1 MMDIPGEITTD
12 TPQEDL
18 NIIYRFIS
26 NFVVN
31 LYGKRYVKEWTK
43 KNKGSSLLDMITMSD
58 VAYSLTLVDN
68 NVERWEQAHM
78 ISELPK
84 DEREKWKTPRKLP
97 ADERNNYIK
106 IEPKYTSKKNNKGVY
121 KRSGM
126 SEEGIQCYNTHWEAW
141 KRLARNKSSWELL
154 QIGWDTYVDETGMS
168 EHWVHSSGDIT
179 RTVSKEVEDELTIPD
194 DAFCMPGDE
203 GYENDRA
210 EVVGEGS
217 VRKNDHESDDGSVS
231 EESVHSDEDGDEE
244 EEELVP
250 KLPKRTSSRTSKK
263 RKVPV

>member
-1 MMDIPGEITTD
+1 MGIPGKITSD
-12 TPQEDL
+12 TPHEDL
-18 NIIYRFIS
+18 NTIYRFFF

-43 KNKGSSLLDMITMSD
+43 KNKGCSLLDMITMSD

-68 NVERWEQAHM
+68 NVERWDQAHM

-84 DEREKWKTPRKLP
+84 DERDKWRTPRKLP
-97 ADERNNYIK
+97 ADERKNYIK

-121 KRSGM
+121 KKSGM
-126 SEEGIQCYNTHWEAW
+126 SDEGIGFYNTHWEAW

-154 QIGWDTYVDETGMS
+154 QIGWDTYVEETGMS
-168 EHWVHSSGDIT
+168 EHWVQSSGDIT
-179 RTVSKEVEDELTIPD
+179 RTVSNDVEDELAIPD

-210 EVVGEGS
+210 EVVVEES
-217 VRKNDHESDDGSVS
+217 ARKNDLESDDDSVP
-231 EESVHSDEDGDEE
+231 EESDHFEDDLGEDEE
-244 EEELVP
+244 ITP
-250 KLPKRTSSRTSKK
+250 PKRTSARSKK
-263 RKVPV
+263 RKAAV